1 MTREELIKILEDY
14 EIFVDDDFG
23 GSYKSI
29 IAYTPDKKVS
39 RAHTPIGT
47 LKIIDTF
54 EKLQK
59 EKQELKEQLS
69 NSHQINAQQK
79 EFIEWLEQN
88 IENEEY
94 CYLAQNPSERCRKDV
109 FEETLSKYKEIVGG
123 NNDQ

>member
-1 MTREELIKILEDY
+1 MSEEELIKILEDY

-54 EKLQK
+54 EEIQNQNKRYK
-59 EKQELKEQLS
+59 EVIDKAIKYIEQHAITVTDGTVTTNKHELLEILKEV
-69 NSHQINAQQK
+69 K
-79 EFIEWLEQN
+79 
-88 IENEEY
+88 
-94 CYLAQNPSERCRKDV
+94 
-109 FEETLSKYKEIVGG
+109 
-123 NNDQ
+123 

>member
-29 IAYTPDKKVS
+29 IAYTSDKKVS

-54 EKLQK
+54 E
-59 EKQELKEQLS
+59 E
-69 NSHQINAQQK
+69 I
-79 EFIEWLEQN
+79 QN
-88 IENEEY
+88 
-94 CYLAQNPSERCRKDV
+94 QNK
-109 FEETLSKYKEIVGG
+109 KYKEVIDKAIEFINREIEIIKEQPSENKSIDEYILTKYNGLL
-123 NNDQ
+123 NFLKEAE

>member
-54 EKLQK
+54 E
-59 EKQELKEQLS
+59 E
-69 NSHQINAQQK
+69 I
-79 EFIEWLEQN
+79 QN
-88 IENEEY
+88 
-94 CYLAQNPSERCRKDV
+94 QNK
-109 FEETLSKYKEIVGG
+109 KYKEVIDKVIATIDECKLLMPHEFEWGE
-123 NNDQ
+123 QIEQIEKLLKEVE

>member
-29 IAYTPDKKVS
+29 IAYTPDKKIS

-54 EKLQK
+54 E
-59 EKQELKEQLS
+59 E
-69 NSHQINAQQK
+69 I
-79 EFIEWLEQN
+79 QN
-88 IENEEY
+88 
-94 CYLAQNPSERCRKDV
+94 QNK
-109 FEETLSKYKEIVGG
+109 KYKEVIDKLNKLEDIRLLTMYFEDGG
-123 NNDQ
+123 EMSVLPYEDILDILKEVE

>member
-39 RAHTPIGT
+39 RDHTPIGT

-54 EKLQK
+54 E
-59 EKQELKEQLS
+59 E
-69 NSHQINAQQK
+69 I
-79 EFIEWLEQN
+79 QN
-88 IENEEY
+88 
-94 CYLAQNPSERCRKDV
+94 QNK
-109 FEETLSKYKEIVGG
+109 KYKEVIDKLNKLEDIRLLTMYFEDGG
-123 NNDQ
+123 EMSVLPYEDILDILKEVE